1 MKFFYGPEADMFTFF
16 KIPKL
21 LFSPPYKHISTDAKL
36 LYGLMLDRMS
46 LSAKSERWMDPDGR
60 VFIYF
65 PIAEVMELLDISD
78 KPATKLYKELESVDL
93 IQRKRQGLGKP
104 TKIYVSKFFKNTP
117 DADTTTATDETTTA
131 DRKQNRKKAVSRIVN
146 STANF
151 RMLPFKETET
161 SLYTDNQS
169 DLSIS
174 EGSETP
180 SSNQES
186 IIEGVTAL
194 ESQIRIQ
201 IGYEILLANRPWDD
215 RHINGI
221 VSLIADTCSTRKPS
235 IRIGGELRKTEE
247 VKRRLL
253 SLEYEDI
260 EAVLKSI
267 YNPDSLTTT
276 NRKIKN
282 MKAYLLTALYNAP
295 GTSEAVNLNDEL
307 FGERP

>member
-78 KPATKLYKELESVDL
+78 QKATKLYKELESVEL

-104 TKIYVSKFFKNTP
+104 TKIYVSKFFRTTP
-117 DADTTTATDETTTA
+117 DAATNAAANEA
-131 DRKQNRKKAVSRIVN
+131 AARKQNREKPVSRIVN
-146 STANF
+146 FTNQETGKS
-151 RMLPFKETET
+151 RMPPFIKETEVLDT
-161 SLYTDNQS
+161 ENQS

-180 SSNQES
+180 HG
-186 IIEGVTAL
+186 IIEGVPAL
-194 ESQIRIQ
+194 ESQIRRQ
-201 IGYEILLANRPWDD
+201 IDCETLLANYPWADQNID
-215 RHINGI
+215 SI
-221 VSLIADTCSTRKPS
+221 VSLIADTCSSRKPS
-235 IRIGGELRKTEE
+235 IRIGGELRKAEE

-253 SLEYEDI
+253 SLKYEDI
-260 EAVLKSI
+260 EAVLHSVYHPINQTIRGKV
-267 YNPDSLTTT
+267 
-276 NRKIKN
+276 RN
-282 MKAYLLTALYNAP
+282 MKAYLLTTLYNAP
-295 GTSEAVNLNDEL
+295 GTSPAYNENVNAYGEL
-307 FGERP
+307 P

>member
-46 LSAKSERWMDPDGR
+46 LSAKNERWIDPDGR

-78 KPATKLYKELESVDL
+78 KPATKLYKELESVEL

-104 TKIYVSKFFKNTP
+104 TKIYVSKFFR
-117 DADTTTATDETTTA
+117 TTDTDEA
-131 DRKQNRKKAVSRIVN
+131 AAAERKQNRKNAVSRIVN
-146 STANF
+146 SPNQETANL
-151 RMLPFKETET
+151 RMPPFKETET

-174 EGSETP
+174 ENPETP
-180 SSNQES
+180 HNPEP
-186 IIEGVTAL
+186 IIEGVTTL
-194 ESQIRIQ
+194 ESQIKKR
-201 IGYEILLANRPWDD
+201 IGYETLLTNRPWDNQ
-215 RHINGI
+215 HIDNL
-221 VSLIADTCSTRKPS
+221 VRLIADTCSTRKPG
-235 IRIGGELRKTEE
+235 IRIGGELRKSEE

-253 SLEYEDI
+253 SLAYEDI
-260 EAVLKSI
+260 EAVLESV
-267 YNPDSLTTT
+267 YNPENQTT
-276 NRKIKN
+276 RGKIKN
-282 MKAYLLTALYNAP
+282 MKAYLLTTLYNAP
-295 GTSEAVNLNDEL
+295 GTSEAVNLNNNLYGD
-307 FGERP
+307 